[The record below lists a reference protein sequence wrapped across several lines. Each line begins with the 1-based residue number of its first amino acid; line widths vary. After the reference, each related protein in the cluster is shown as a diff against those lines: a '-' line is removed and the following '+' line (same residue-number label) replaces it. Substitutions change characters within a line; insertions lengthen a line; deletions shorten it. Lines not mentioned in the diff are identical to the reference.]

1 MVRPPGRAIRAIT
14 IRLFLAIKFNFCDGV
29 RQMSGVRPLYSRPG
43 RAFWQSSTIVGGQVS
58 RTAVSVG
65 KIICLALTCP
75 FAVGMATATV
85 SSDGSFRL
93 LELDG
98 NHVKWGDSA
107 LGAGATVSY
116 AFVDALRHFDGA
128 HNCREIVPMDDLAM
142 RHGISLVTLQEEAA
156 AAFLVWEEAA
166 NISFV
171 PVDDPDRADI
181 LIGAQGRPVGRAYA
195 NVEYRPGSN
204 DGVVAIDQALVCLNP
219 DQRWKVGF
227 DGDIDVY
234 DIRYT
239 LVHEIGHAIG
249 LDHPGPSG
257 QVMSFGYSEEFS
269 DLQPGD
275 FRGVQLLYGVSMKSM
290 TAGSSSN

>member
-1 MVRPPGRAIRAIT
+1 V
-14 IRLFLAIKFNFCDGV
+14 N
-29 RQMSGVRPLYSRPG
+29 S
-43 RAFWQSSTIVGGQVS
+43 
-58 RTAVSVG
+58 TAVSMG
-65 KIICLALTCP
+65 KAISMALACSL
-75 FAVGMATATV
+75 AMGIATA
-85 SSDGSFRL
+85 SISGDGGFRL
-93 LELDG
+93 LKLDG
-98 NHVKWGDSA
+98 YHVKWGDRA

-128 HNCREIVPMDDLAM
+128 RNCGELVPLDELAM
-142 RHGISLVTLQEEAA
+142 RHGISQVTLQEEAA
-156 AAFLVWEEAA
+156 AAFRVWEEAA
-166 NISFV
+166 NITFV

-181 LIGAQGRPVGRAYA
+181 LIGAQGQPVGRAYA
-195 NVEYRPGSN
+195 NVEYQPGGV
-204 DGVVAIDQALVCLNP
+204 DGVRAIDQALICLNP

-227 DGDIDVY
+227 DGDIEVY

-257 QVMSFGYSEEFS
+257 QLMSFRYSEEYS

-290 TAGSSSN
+290 TAGRSSE